1 VDAIKAALS
10 SDDVRVRR
18 GATRIFLRYF
28 YHLVDRKDIAQQLCA
43 LTQDTDPLVRIHALQ
58 SLWRWWY
65 RTTDFALRRQIEQAF
80 LRLAANEREPLVR
93 LNIAQALHNI
103 LDENTVQFFN
113 NWLRVVHLDAD
124 KEKAKQVRIEFVER
138 PLAKEIADALRACD
152 DVGKETILTAFSY
165 FYLRGGVG
173 NDYDFITFY
182 DQQAAQ
188 TLADA
193 LLPLLDHPDPVMRLK
208 ATKTAVAVRLS
219 KDVRLVT
226 KLMERLKDSD
236 GEVRRAAL
244 LALQH
249 PAFPTDYRSAPATV
263 AQRQ

>member
-1 VDAIKAALS
+1 
-10 SDDVRVRR
+10 
-18 GATRIFLRYF
+18 
-28 YHLVDRKDIAQQLCA
+28 
-43 LTQDTDPLVRIHALQ
+43 
-58 SLWRWWY
+58 
-65 RTTDFALRRQIEQAF
+65 
-80 LRLAANEREPLVR
+80 
-93 LNIAQALHNI
+93 
-103 LDENTVQFFN
+103 
-113 NWLRVVHLDAD
+113 
-124 KEKAKQVRIEFVER
+124 
-138 PLAKEIADALRACD
+138 
-152 DVGKETILTAFSY
+152 VGKETILTAFGY

-188 TLADA
+188 TLAEA

-208 ATKTAVAVRLS
+208 ATKAAVAVRLS